1 MMMDEQRS
9 RVAKLKAVI
18 AASDSRT
25 GGVPQAVR
33 SAVIALRQELRAE
46 GTTARTLATMLGLH
60 ESTLSRWG
68 RESEA
73 EAMVGAGRGAGFRM
87 VQVGS
92 EAKSAALAPPTCGGL
107 RVAHA
112 PSGIVVD
119 GLDVETLAALLRRL
133 S

>member
-18 AASDSRT
+18 AASDPRT

-33 SAVIALRQELRAE
+33 RAVIVLRHELRAE

-68 RESEA
+68 RESGA
-73 EAMVGAGRGAGFRM
+73 EAMVGPGRGAGFRV
-87 VQVGS
+87 VQVGTA
-92 EAKSAALAPPTCGGL
+92 AKSASLAPPTSGGL

-112 PSGIVVD
+112 PSGIVID